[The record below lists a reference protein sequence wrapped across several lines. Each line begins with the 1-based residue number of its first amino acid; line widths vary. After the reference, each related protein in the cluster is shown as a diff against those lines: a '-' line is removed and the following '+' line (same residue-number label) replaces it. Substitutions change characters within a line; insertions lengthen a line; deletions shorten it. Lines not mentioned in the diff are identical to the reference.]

1 MNKDTKISLDDTAQD
16 MVIKL
21 SEGNPGAL
29 TVCMEIL
36 QRGGSIDPDG
46 FGGGGAGLLLLFD
59 SMSLYG
65 SRIWMLY
72 KDVCGEDLVKTVAML
87 RAWQLGLVS
96 EDNLKHAIDN
106 YGNGIDKDDL
116 FKQVK
121 DRLPNFD
128 SVTKPEE
135 VIEEVISYPVEEVIE

>member
-1 MNKDTKISLDDTAQD
+1 MNKGTKLKLDDTVQD
-16 MVIKL
+16 MVIKI

-29 TVCMEIL
+29 TVCLDIL
-36 QRGGSIDPDG
+36 KKGKSIDPDG
-46 FGGGGAGLLLLFD
+46 FDGGIGSLLLFD
-59 SMSLYG
+59 SLSLYG
-65 SRIWMLY
+65 SQIWMLY

-87 RAWQLGLVS
+87 RAWQLGFIN
-96 EDNLKHAIDN
+96 EDKLKHAIDN

-128 SVTKPEE
+128 IVTKPEDD
-135 VIEEVISYPVEEVIE
+135 VISYPPIEEVSK

>member
-1 MNKDTKISLDDTAQD
+1 MNKDTKINLDDTPQD

-21 SEGNPGAL
+21 SGGNPGAL
-29 TVCMEIL
+29 TVCLDIV

-46 FGGGGAGLLLLFD
+46 FDGGIGSLLLFD

-87 RAWQLGLVS
+87 RAWQLGFVS
-96 EDNLKHAIDN
+96 EDKLKYAVDN

-135 VIEEVISYPVEEVIE
+135 VIEDFISYPVEEVNK

>member
-1 MNKDTKISLDDTAQD
+1 MNKDTKINLDDTAQD

-29 TVCMEIL
+29 TVCLDIL
-36 QRGGSIDPDG
+36 QKGKSIDPDG
-46 FGGGGAGLLLLFD
+46 FDGGIGSLLLFD

-87 RAWQLGLVS
+87 RAWQLGFVS
-96 EDNLKHAIDN
+96 EDNLNHAIDN

-135 VIEEVISYPVEEVIE
+135 VIEDVISYPVEEVKK